1 MGNLETGRLLRKVGI
16 RPDRG
21 LGQNFLVN
29 ASIARSIAAA
39 VPSEGRT
46 LEIGPGLGSL
56 TRYLLPRCEGLTAVE
71 ISSRMGR
78 YLNDRFGEEGL
89 RVVNADFLSVD
100 PASLPG
106 YPFRNLAGNLPYSI
120 SSPVLFR
127 LVEDPFAQV
136 LTAVLMLQREVAVR
150 LAALD
155 GGRDYGKL
163 SLQIWPLFTV
173 EVLLDA
179 VPEDFFP
186 PPEVHSRVVVL
197 RRREEPLVSGDSYR
211 AFRRLVKVSFA
222 ARRKTILNNLIAIMD
237 REEALNILGRAGIPP
252 DRRAE
257 QVPPEGF
264 LELLEGMP

>member
-1 MGNLETGRLLRKVGI
+1 MRDLEIVKLLREVGI
-16 RPDRG
+16 RPDRD

-29 ASIARSIAAA
+29 GSIARRIASA
-39 VPSEGRT
+39 VPSEGST

-56 TRYLLPRCEGLTAVE
+56 TRYLLPRCESLTAVE
-71 ISSRMGR
+71 ISSRMSDH
-78 YLNDRFGEEGL
+78 LMERFGNDGL
-89 RVVNADFLSVD
+89 RVVNTDFLSAD

-127 LVEDPFAQV
+127 LVQDVFEQV
-136 LTAVLMLQREVAVR
+136 RTAVFMLQREVAGR

-163 SLQIWPLFTV
+163 SLQIWPLFEV
-173 EVLLDA
+173 EAILDA

-197 RRREEPLVSGDSYR
+197 RRRKEPLVRRDAYQ

-222 ARRKTILNNLIAIMD
+222 ARRKTILNNLVSVMD
-237 REEALNILGRAGIPP
+237 RESALRILDSAGIPP
-252 DRRAE
+252 DSRAE
-257 QVPPEGF
+257 QVSPEGF
-264 LELLEGMP
+264 LELLKEMP